1 MNLEKIFQRLNYVYS
16 TMDKEW
22 HSSSKEETLKL
33 LGTSGKGL
41 SDETAR
47 QRLDEYGP
55 NELVETK
62 GTSPLM
68 LFLRQFKE
76 VLVIILIIA
85 ALISAAIATVQG
97 TLEEWFDAA
106 VIMFIVFLNAI
117 LGFVQE
123 YKAEKTMQALK
134 ELAAPRA
141 KVIRNSIE
149 IEIPS
154 RDLVPGDIIMLATGD
169 KISADAR
176 LLESVNLK
184 VNEASLTGESVPIR
198 KNAEAVLEKDVYLGE
213 KTNMVFSGCAIEY
226 GRGRAVVTSTGM
238 STALGKIA
246 GLIQAE
252 PEQTPLQK
260 KLKVLGKQLGI
271 AVLLISVFIF
281 IVGLIQK
288 VDIVSMFL
296 TSVSLAVAAIPE
308 GLPAVVTISLALG
321 LQRMVKKNAVIRRL
335 PAVESLGSATVICT
349 DKTGTLTKGEMNIR
363 EIFVGETIFVSGEGF
378 EPVGEFTIGDKR
390 INPLDNGGL
399 RWLLN
404 AGILCNDATLIDD
417 NGKWRIGGDT
427 TEGTL
432 IVTARKAGIDEDRFL
447 DDHPR
452 VFEIPFDS
460 TKKRMTTIN
469 RFGEKKY
476 AFCKGAAESVVSLC
490 NRICMD
496 GQIFP
501 LDEAGRTAIKNK
513 DSEMASRALRVL
525 ALTMREVDDD
535 DLSED
540 SLEKGLVFLGLVG
553 MIDSPRTEAIEAI
566 RVSKKAG
573 IQVKMITGDHALT
586 AKAIAME
593 MGIDP
598 RKDAPVMTGKELE
611 EISLE
616 ELSERVKEVNVYA
629 RVAPEHKVKIV
640 DALKQNGEI
649 VAMTGDGV
657 NDAPAL
663 KKADIGIAM
672 GITGTDVSKEASE
685 MVLVDDNFASIVS
698 ATEEGRGIYDNIK
711 KFVSFLL
718 SCNAGEVA
726 TMFIATLI
734 FVDPE
739 MLPFLL
745 PIQILWINLVTDGLP
760 ALALGVEPTDPDV
773 MERSPRN
780 PDEPPV
786 TRAMAYRIVIMGLI
800 MAIGT
805 LAAFWIEYSYTGNI
819 AKARTVA
826 FCTLVLL
833 QLFYVFSARSER
845 RTLFDLGIRSNM
857 KLVYAVIA
865 SVALQLIVVY
875 LPFLNEVFRTESI
888 GLTEWLITIPI
899 ALSAFIINE
908 TWKMAKR
915 RATRV
920 EPS

>member
-1 MNLEKIFQRLNYVYS
+1 M
-16 TMDKEW
+16 
-22 HSSSKEETLKL
+22 
-33 LGTSGKGL
+33 
-41 SDETAR
+41 
-47 QRLDEYGP
+47 
-55 NELVETK
+55 
-62 GTSPLM
+62 
-68 LFLRQFKE
+68 
-76 VLVIILIIA
+76 A
-85 ALISAAIATVQG
+85 A
-97 TLEEWFDAA
+97 
-106 VIMFIVFLNAI
+106 
-117 LGFVQE
+117 
-123 YKAEKTMQALK
+123 
-134 ELAAPRA
+134 
-141 KVIRNSIE
+141 
-149 IEIPS
+149 
-154 RDLVPGDIIMLATGD
+154 
-169 KISADAR
+169 
-176 LLESVNLK
+176 
-184 VNEASLTGESVPIR
+184 
-198 KNAEAVLEKDVYLGE
+198 
-213 KTNMVFSGCAIEY
+213 
-226 GRGRAVVTSTGM
+226 
-238 STALGKIA
+238 
-246 GLIQAE
+246 
-252 PEQTPLQK
+252 
-260 KLKVLGKQLGI
+260 
-271 AVLLISVFIF
+271 
-281 IVGLIQK
+281 
-288 VDIVSMFL
+288 
-296 TSVSLAVAAIPE
+296 
-308 GLPAVVTISLALG
+308 
-321 LQRMVKKNAVIRRL
+321 
-335 PAVESLGSATVICT
+335 
-349 DKTGTLTKGEMNIR
+349 
-363 EIFVGETIFVSGEGF
+363 
-378 EPVGEFTIGDKR
+378 
-390 INPLDNGGL
+390 
-399 RWLLN
+399 
-404 AGILCNDATLIDD
+404 DATLIDD
-417 NGKWRIGGDT
+417 TGKWRIGGDT

>member
-1 MNLEKIFQRLNYVYS
+1 VEKAFQQLFYFYPS
-16 TMDKEW
+16 MDKEW
-22 HSSSKEETLKL
+22 HSLTREESLKL
-33 LGTSGKGL
+33 LGISEKGL
-41 SDETAR
+41 SDEMAK

-55 NELVETK
+55 NELVEAK
-62 GTSPLM
+62 GRSPLM
-68 LFLRQFKE
+68 LFLQQFKE

-85 ALISAAIATVQG
+85 ALISAAIAAVQG
-97 TLEEWFDAA
+97 TVEEWFDAA
-106 VIMFIVFLNAI
+106 VIMIIVFLNAI

-141 KVIRNSIE
+141 KVIRNGIE
-149 IEIPS
+149 MEVPS
-154 RDLVPGDIIMLATGD
+154 KDLVPGDIIMLATGD

-184 VNEASLTGESVPIR
+184 ANEASLTGESVPVV
-198 KNAEAVLEKDVYLGE
+198 KNAEVVLEKDAYIGE
-213 KTNMVFSGCAIEY
+213 KTNMVFSGCVIEY

-238 STALGKIA
+238 NTALGKIA

-281 IVGLIQK
+281 IVGLIQG

-363 EIFVGETIFVSGEGF
+363 EIYVGEAVFVSGEGF
-378 EPVGEFTIGDKR
+378 NPVGDFTIGGKKV
-390 INPLDNGGL
+390 NPMDNGRL
-399 RWLLN
+399 KWLLK
-404 AGILCNDATLIDD
+404 AGILCNDATLLED

-432 IVTARKAGIDEDRFL
+432 IVTARKAGIDEDQFI

-460 TKKRMTTIN
+460 TKKRMTTVN
-469 RFGEKKY
+469 QFGERKY
-476 AFCKGAAESVVSLC
+476 AFCKGAAENVLSLC
-490 NRICMD
+490 DKICI
-496 GQIFP
+496 GGKVVP
-501 LDEAGRTAIKNK
+501 LDETKRLAIKNK

-525 ALTMREVDDD
+525 ALAMREVDDD
-535 DLSED
+535 ELSEV
-540 SLEKGLVFLGLVG
+540 SLERELVFLGLVG

-566 RVSKKAG
+566 KVSKKAG

-586 AKAIAME
+586 AKAIALE
-593 MGIDP
+593 MGIET
-598 RKDAPVMTGKELE
+598 REDAPVMTGRELE
-611 EISLE
+611 DISVE
-616 ELSERVKEVNVYA
+616 DLSERVKEVNVYA

-640 DALKQNGEI
+640 DALKNNGEI

-663 KKADIGIAM
+663 KKADIGVAM

-726 TMFIATLI
+726 TMFMATLI
-734 FVDPE
+734 FVEPG

-760 ALALGVEPTDPDV
+760 ALALGVEPTDSDV
-773 MERSPRN
+773 MERPPRSPN
-780 PDEPPV
+780 EPPI
-786 TRAMAYRIVIMGLI
+786 TRVMAYRIAIIGLI

-805 LAAFWIEYSYTGNI
+805 LFAFWIEYSDTGNI
-819 AKARTVA
+819 ARARTVA
-826 FCTLVLL
+826 FCTLVLF

-845 RTLFDLGIRSNM
+845 RTLFDLGILSNV
-857 KLVYAVIA
+857 KLIYAVIA
-865 SVALQLIVVY
+865 SIALQLLVVY
-875 LPFLNEVFRTESI
+875 LPFLNEVFRTEPI
-888 GLTEWLITIPI
+888 GISEWLITIPI
-899 ALSAFIINE
+899 ALSAFVINE
-908 TWKMAKR
+908 LWKIYKR
-915 RATRV
+915 RAARA

>member
-1 MNLEKIFQRLNYVYS
+1 
-16 TMDKEW
+16 MDEEW
-22 HSSSKEETLKL
+22 HSLTKEKALER
-33 LGTSGKGL
+33 LGTSKRGL
-41 SDETAR
+41 SEQTAG

-55 NELVETK
+55 NELMEAG
-62 GTSPLM
+62 GTSPLRI
-68 LFLRQFKE
+68 FIQQFKE

-85 ALISAAIATVQG
+85 ALISAAIAIVQG
-97 TLEEWFDAA
+97 TIEEWFDAT

-141 KVIRNSIE
+141 KVIRDGVE

-154 RDLVPGDIIMLATGD
+154 RELVPGDVILLATGD

-176 LLESVNLK
+176 LLESINLK

-198 KNAEAVLEKDVYLGE
+198 KNADIILEKGAFLGE
-213 KTNMVFSGCAIEY
+213 RTNMVFSGCLVEY

-238 STALGKIA
+238 STVLGRIA

-271 AVLLISVFIF
+271 AVLLISIFIF
-281 IVGLIQK
+281 IVGLIQN
-288 VDIVSMFL
+288 VDIVAMFL

-321 LQRMVKKNAVIRRL
+321 LQRMVRRNAVIRRL

-363 EIFVGETIFVSGEGF
+363 EIFTDETVLVSGEGF
-378 EPVGEFTIGDKR
+378 DPAGEFTLGGNR
-390 INPLDNGGL
+390 INPLENERM
-399 RWLLN
+399 RWLLG
-404 AGILCNDATLIDD
+404 AGVLCNDATLISEK
-417 NGKWRIGGDT
+417 GKWRIGGDT
-427 TEGTL
+427 TEGTFM
-432 IVTARKAGIDEDRFL
+432 VTARKAGLDEDQFIDE
-447 DDHPR
+447 HPR

-460 TKKRMTTIN
+460 TKKRMTTVN
-469 RFGEKKY
+469 RFGENRY
-476 AFCKGAAESVVSLC
+476 AFTKGAAENVLALC
-490 NRICMD
+490 TYKYSNGGIA
-496 GQIFP
+496 P
-501 LDEAGRTAIKNK
+501 LSEEELEEIRRK

-525 ALTMREVDDD
+525 ALAMKEVDDGE
-535 DLSED
+535 LSED
-540 SLEKGLVFLGLVG
+540 SVEKDLIFLGLVG
-553 MIDSPRTEAIEAI
+553 MIDSPRTEATQAI
-566 RVSKKAG
+566 KVSKQAG
-573 IQVKMITGDHALT
+573 IKVKMITGDHALT
-586 AKAIAME
+586 AKAIAIE
-593 MGIDP
+593 MGIDS
-598 RKDAPVMTGKELE
+598 RKDAPVMTGRDLE
-611 EISLE
+611 EISVE
-616 ELSERVKEVNVYA
+616 ELSEVVKEVNIYA

-640 DALKQNGEI
+640 EALKRNGEI

-663 KKADIGIAM
+663 KKADIGVAM

-698 ATEEGRGIYDNIK
+698 ATEEGRGIYDNVK

-726 TMFIATLI
+726 TMFFATLI
-734 FVDPE
+734 FIEPE

-773 MERSPRN
+773 MDRPPRDPN
-780 PDEPPV
+780 EPPI
-786 TRAMAYRIVIMGLI
+786 TRLMAYRIIAIGII

-805 LAAFWIEYSYTGNI
+805 LASFWIEYSATGNVTR
-819 AKARTVA
+819 ARTVA
-826 FCTLVLL
+826 FCTLVLF
-833 QLFYVFSARSER
+833 QMFFVFSSRSER
-845 RTLFDLGIRSNM
+845 RTVFGLGIRSNM
-857 KLVYAVIA
+857 KLVYAVLVSIG
-865 SVALQLIVVY
+865 LQLVVVY
-875 LPFLNEVFRTESI
+875 LPPLNEVFRTEPI
-888 GLTEWLITIPI
+888 GLSEWLIIIPI
-899 ALSAFIINE
+899 AMSALIINE
-908 TWKMAKR
+908 IWKVTKR
-915 RATRV
+915 RNARV
-920 EPS
+920 RIIGEP